1 MCGRNGSFMG
11 GEGLR
16 VGRDWLWDGENE
28 REVMRGMLRGLVGR
42 DRREGINTEGYAEGS
57 SGFAATVLVRAV
69 GASVVFA
76 VAVRWE
82 KADVGVGGWGWG
94 VVRMAGAVR

>member
-1 MCGRNGSFMG
+1 MDAMAALWVAKGALGLAGLALRTGKRKG
-11 GEGLR
+11 GDA
-16 VGRDWLWDGENE
+16 RDASRL
-28 REVMRGMLRGLVGR
+28 LVG

-82 KADVGVGGWGWG
+82 KADVGVGGWGWA
-94 VVRMAGAVR
+94 VRMAGAVR